1 MLKGE
6 TDMNE
11 SMNKKISA
19 ITKQS
24 FLLNGMG
31 IVIFLIAVYLDFY
44 YGAGAGSFHHKTG
57 KMLGSIAITFAVLS
71 LLYYLLRTLYMKT
84 KQRKMMLPL
93 SVDKLLKAG
102 ITNFRIVHPLLGLI
116 TFYTALLH
124 GYFMIFDTSG
134 SYAQSII
141 VSGST
146 GLLILAVLMVL
157 GINMQKSKL
166 FREYH
171 RNAAMVFL
179 LMYLCHIFLKFNFY

>member
-1 MLKGE
+1 
-6 TDMNE
+6 MNE

-24 FLLNGMG
+24 FLLNGIGM
-31 IVIFLIAVYLDFY
+31 VLCFMVVYWDFH
-44 YGAGAGSFHHKTG
+44 YGAGAGSLHHKTG
-57 KMLGSIAITFAVLS
+57 KMLGSVAIIFAVLS
-71 LLYYLLRTLYMKT
+71 FLYYLFRTLYTKT
-84 KQRKMMLPL
+84 KQRKVLLPL
-93 SVDKLLKAG
+93 PVDKLLKAG
-102 ITNFRIVHPLLGLI
+102 ITNFRVVHPLLGLI

-124 GYFMIFDTSG
+124 GYFMLFDTSG

-171 RNAAMVFL
+171 RSTAMVFFV
-179 LMYLCHIFLKFNFY
+179 MYLCHIFLKFNFY